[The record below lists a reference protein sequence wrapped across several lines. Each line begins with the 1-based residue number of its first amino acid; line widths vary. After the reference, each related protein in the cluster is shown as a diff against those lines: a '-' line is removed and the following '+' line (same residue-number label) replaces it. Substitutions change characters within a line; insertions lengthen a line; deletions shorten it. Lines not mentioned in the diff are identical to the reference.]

1 MTPEALTSQ
10 QVTNEQDF
18 DSIELMETTNPEDFG
33 LITIKEF
40 EQRYES
46 ANRPVLMSQL
56 LVLAI
61 ILIAIISFVY
71 IYSNFPGIA
80 TVIALVII
88 SLSTG
93 ILLYKLIKHFDVQQQ
108 RFGLCCPCCKK
119 SLYSEFV
126 SYIGYIRSKGG
137 DYRLRNTFVNG
148 QCHQCKNVI
157 IETNETI
164 NIYLEKRRA
173 AKKANES
180 SNISFVCFIIRAIA
194 LILMCRDI
202 EAYNRELEQQQ
213 EARNADIFSAREHV
227 WAGDFQKAKKILIL
241 IIDKQPNYSTAN
253 ELLGFIYLQQ
263 DNLKKAL
270 LHYRNALPYTKDTQ
284 KVNNAIDLINE
295 RMTNEK

>member
-1 MTPEALTSQ
+1 
-10 QVTNEQDF
+10 
-18 DSIELMETTNPEDFG
+18 METTKPEDFS

-46 ANRPVLMSQL
+46 ANRRVVMSQL
-56 LVLAI
+56 LVLGI

-71 IYSNFPGIA
+71 IYTYFLGIGK
-80 TVIALVII
+80 VIVLILI
-88 SLSTG
+88 SLITG
-93 ILLYKLIKHFDVQQQ
+93 ILLYKLIKGFEVQQQ

-157 IETNETI
+157 VETNETI
-164 NIYLEKRRA
+164 NRYLEKRRA
-173 AKKANES
+173 VKKANES
-180 SNISFVCFIIRAIA
+180 GAASLVCFMIGVIV
-194 LILMCRDI
+194 LILMFRDI
-202 EAYNRELEQQQ
+202 EAHNRDAEQQQ
-213 EARNADIFSAREHV
+213 EARKVDIFSARLHV
-227 WAGDFQKAKKILIL
+227 WGGDFQKAKKILVLIL
-241 IIDKQPNYSTAN
+241 HKQPNYSTAN
-253 ELLGFIYLQQ
+253 EMLGFVYLQQ

-270 LHYRNALPYTKDTQ
+270 HHYQKALPYSKDTQ
-284 KVNNAIDLINE
+284 KVNNAIELIKE